1 MTESSDR
8 REPGAGKPGTGKAG
22 AGKAGTGKAG
32 AGKADTGKAG
42 AGKEGA
48 GKSGDGKPNGTA
60 AGRPGDSW
68 EQRAS
73 DVATDIQRW
82 LIRASARNM
91 RDELGDQV
99 RKAFRGEDTRRP
111 GDVWETATT
120 EPPHAADEPPECAWC
135 PVCRAAPRIADARTA
150 SARAASSGSGGGGGS
165 SSSGGGGGSSSSGG
179 GGGSSSGG
187 GGGGGSVLAD
197 AADVMASAIRE
208 ALAGLDSVLSYR
220 PGETSQ
226 PDQADRAESA
236 ADSSPDSA
244 DDQAKGPERGP
255 DHRG

>member
-32 AGKADTGKAG
+32 AGKAGT
-42 AGKEGA
+42 
-48 GKSGDGKPNGTA
+48 GKSGAGKPNGTA

-99 RKAFRGEDTRRP
+99 RKAFRGEDTSRP

-135 PVCRAAPRIADARTA
+135 PVCRAARRIADARTA

-165 SSSGGGGGSSSSGG
+165 SSSGGGGGSSSGG

-220 PGETSQ
+220 PGETS
-226 PDQADRAESA
+226 PPAQADRAESA